1 MMLTEQ
7 AAVPVVALPVQAL
20 RDHLRLGSGFGDEG
34 VQDALLA
41 GYLRAAL
48 AAIEGRCA
56 KALIARRFLWAVTR
70 WRDDRGVA
78 LPLAPVGLIVSLVM
92 RDAEGGAVAIDPSR
106 WRLAPDMHR
115 PRLVPRGIAL
125 PAIPP
130 QGVAEVTFDAGFGD
144 WEAVPPD
151 LRQAVLLLAASYHEV
166 RHEAGFRE
174 EGALPFGVMRLIERW
189 RTVRVLGGGG
199 R

>member
-1 MMLTEQ
+1 MMLTEVS
-7 AAVPVVALPVQAL
+7 AVPLAALPVEGL

-56 KALIARRFLWAVTR
+56 KALIARQFLWTVTA
-70 WRDDRGVA
+70 WRDDAGVA
-78 LPLAPVGLIVSLVM
+78 LPLAPVVAVVSVVL
-92 RDAEGGAVAIDPSR
+92 RDGAGEAAAVDPAR
-106 WRLAPDMHR
+106 WRLAADMHR
-115 PRLVPRGIAL
+115 PRLLPRGGCL
-125 PAIPP
+125 PRIPAD
-130 QGVAEVTFDAGFGD
+130 GVAEVTFEAGFGIWD
-144 WEAVPPD
+144 AVPPD
-151 LRQAVLLLAASYHEV
+151 LRQAVMMLAANFHEV

-189 RTVRVLGGGG
+189 RTVRVLGGG